1 MNGIYSP
8 RLDTWSQPSTN
19 MKTCLVLQNGRH
31 PKLLQNDKVE
41 CSFKEKFFQ
50 RGTKETKRIGPKREF
65 EGKSNL

>member
-1 MNGIYSP
+1 
-8 RLDTWSQPSTN
+8 

-50 RGTKETKRIGPKREF
+50 RGPKETIRIGPKREF